1 MKIDFTK
8 MTQQEIVDYFEKIK
22 NETNELTLKN
32 LKFEQDLIDDE
43 STPLEFKEILILF
56 QRKARLSSELSKI
69 DDRLDE
75 IANEGKK
82 IIGYDPET
90 FKRIYEK

>member
-1 MKIDFTK
+1 MKIEFTK

-43 STPLEFKEILILF
+43 SIPLEFKEILILF